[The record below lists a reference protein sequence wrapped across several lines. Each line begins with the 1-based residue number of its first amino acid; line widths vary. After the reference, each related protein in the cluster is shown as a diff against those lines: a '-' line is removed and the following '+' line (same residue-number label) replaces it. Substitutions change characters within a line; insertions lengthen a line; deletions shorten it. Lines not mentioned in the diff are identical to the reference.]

1 MEIIYFALIFFAHLG
16 MPYSLLL
23 LQLFLVLRLKCTLSK
38 SCFITFY
45 LLMDLIIFFLADQD
59 SILTLFN
66 EDISPVSVKFEY
78 AMAAKVGKIVKN
90 SNLCEVRYSCPLS
103 TVEMQKLFS

>member
-1 MEIIYFALIFFAHLG
+1 
-16 MPYSLLL
+16 MPNLN
-23 LQLFLVLRLKCTLSK
+23 QFLFSYPH
-38 SCFITFY
+38 FTFKVSS
-45 LLMDLIIFFLADQD
+45 FSDQD

-78 AMAAKVGKIVKN
+78 AMAAKIGKLVKN
-90 SNLCEVRYSCPLS
+90 SNLCEVRYSCPLN